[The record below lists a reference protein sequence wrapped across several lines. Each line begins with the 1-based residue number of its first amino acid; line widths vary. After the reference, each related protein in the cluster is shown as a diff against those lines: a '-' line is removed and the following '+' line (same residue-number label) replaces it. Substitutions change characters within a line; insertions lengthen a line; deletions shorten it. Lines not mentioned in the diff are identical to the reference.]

1 MQRVASEEF
10 FRGSF
15 NVEEDQ
21 LLAHKRVPATPTAAQ
36 AAKLRAAFIY
46 TGFVLSAVYMM
57 VVLLTLHQHPYSN

>member
-21 LLAHKRVPATPTAAQ
+21 LLAHKRGPGALSAVQ
-36 AAKLRAAFIY
+36 AGKLRAAFIY
-46 TGFVLSAVYMM
+46 AGFVLSAVYMM
-57 VVLLTLHQHPYSN
+57 VVLLALH